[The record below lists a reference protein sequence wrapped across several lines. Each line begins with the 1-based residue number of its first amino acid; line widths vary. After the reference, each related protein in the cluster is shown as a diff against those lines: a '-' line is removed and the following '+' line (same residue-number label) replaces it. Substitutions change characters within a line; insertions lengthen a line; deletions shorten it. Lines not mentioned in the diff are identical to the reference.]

1 MSSLFE
7 LAFARLD
14 HAGVKQTEFATAWS
28 GYIGTHPW
36 EAALNEVAD
45 RTFEMTVRVRE
56 AAPPS
61 VSLAFS
67 DWLAALRAALDNGL
81 YAWAAAISGQ
91 NPPPAADKLQF
102 PITTNEAE
110 FKKYAKR
117 LTSLPSNIVEKLEKA
132 QPYHSAYGYESNL
145 LFWLHELA
153 RTDRHRTLHI
163 GLGRVAK
170 HRVGIWLPDGV
181 EAEFDTTVQPYDFID
196 EEVVI
201 ARFTTSHP
209 LHASQIKFNP
219 DIGIDAEIKGWAS
232 FHMNG
237 NRQPLK
243 MRMVMTQA
251 FIRNHLENIALFSGQ
266 IPPGG
271 FQTFDPD
278 DSDEVLA

>member
-14 HAGVKQTEFATAWS
+14 HAAVKQTEFATAWS
-28 GYIGTHPW
+28 GYIDTHPW

-45 RTFEMTVRVRE
+45 RTFEMTVRVCE
-56 AAPPS
+56 PAPPS

-81 YAWAAAISGQ
+81 YAWAAATSGQ

-102 PITTNEAE
+102 PIATNESE
-110 FKKYAKR
+110 FRNQAKR
-117 LTSLPSNIVEKLEKA
+117 LTSLPSDIVEKLESA
-132 QPYHSAYGYESNL
+132 QPYHSAYGHESNL

-170 HRVGIWLPDGV
+170 HRVRIWLPDGV
-181 EAEFDTTVQPYDFID
+181 KAKFDTTVQPYDLID

-201 ARFTTSHP
+201 ARFTISHP
-209 LHASQIKFNP
+209 LHASQIKFDP
-219 DIGIDAEIKGWAS
+219 DIGVDPEIKGWAS
-232 FHMNG
+232 FQLKG
-237 NRQPLK
+237 SRQPLK

-251 FIRNHLENIALFSGQ
+251 FIRNHLENMALFSGQ